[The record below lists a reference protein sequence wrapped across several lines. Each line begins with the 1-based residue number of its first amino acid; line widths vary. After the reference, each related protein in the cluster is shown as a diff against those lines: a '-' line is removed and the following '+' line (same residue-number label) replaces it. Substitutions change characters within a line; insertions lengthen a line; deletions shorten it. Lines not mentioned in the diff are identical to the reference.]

1 VLNLIKPRRE
11 HIAKAAQA
19 AISFLGLDGHLST
32 TPSDNVSTR
41 TASGKNVTVDSALQL
56 STVFSCVRLVSETVS
71 TLPLKVYEKKE
82 DGSRVLAKQ
91 HPLYDLLSRSPNY
104 EMTPARFMQM
114 IVASLMLWGNAYV
127 EIKRNIT
134 GKRII
139 SLEPLLPQHVKVT
152 RNKNNNIL
160 EYSYIEGTSK
170 RDISHKDVMHIRAF
184 GVDGV
189 MGIFTINKGR
199 ETFAT
204 AASAEHAAGKFFE
217 NGLQTSGFLTTEE
230 KLNKEQRESLRKN
243 ISTFM
248 GSSNAGKTMVLEHGM
263 QYNGVTMNPEA
274 AQMLETRAFEIE
286 EICRW
291 FRVSP
296 IMIGHF
302 DKQSSWAASAEAQDL
317 HFLKYT
323 FRPLLVNIEQEIL
336 RCLISKVDSDKYY
349 VEFNVEGLLR
359 ADSKTRSE
367 YYSSGLN
374 NGWINRDEVRSK
386 ENMPPIEGGD
396 QYTIQSA
403 LIPLDKVGTNY
414 KGVATDEQANDD
426 AKG

>member
-1 VLNLIKPRRE
+1 MFTIKPQRL
-11 HIAKAAQA
+11 AKKAAKA
-19 AISFLGLDGHLST
+19 AISFLGLDGHLSL
-32 TPSDNVSTR
+32 TPSDVISSR
-41 TASGKNVTVDSALQL
+41 TASGKQVTVDSALQL
-56 STVFSCVRLVSETVS
+56 STVFSCVRLVAETVS
-71 TLPLKVYEKKE
+71 TLPLKVYETQA
-82 DGSRVLAKQ
+82 DGSRVVAKN
-91 HPLYDLLSRSPNY
+91 HPLYDLLCRSPNY
-104 EMTPARFMQM
+104 EMTPSRFMQM
-114 IVASLMLWGNAYV
+114 IVASLLLWGNAYV

-139 SLEPLLPQHVKVT
+139 SLEPLLPQHVSVS
-152 RNKNNNIL
+152 RNKNNQLLQYHYTEDGIRR
-160 EYSYIEGTSK
+160 EI
-170 RDISHKDVMHIRAF
+170 DHKDIMHIRAF
-184 GVDGV
+184 GIDGV

-217 NGLQTSGFLTTEE
+217 NGLQTSGFLTTEQ
-230 KLNKEQRESLRKN
+230 KLTTEQREKLHSHITK
-243 ISTFM
+243 FM

-263 QYNGVTMNPEA
+263 EYNGVTMNPEA
-274 AQMLETRAFEIE
+274 AQMLQTRSFEIE

-323 FRPLLVNIEQEIL
+323 FRPMLVNIEQEIL
-336 RCLISKVDSDKYY
+336 RCLIGRLDGDKYY

-374 NGWINRDEVRSK
+374 NGWISRDEVRSK
-386 ENMPPIEGGD
+386 ENMPPIKGGD
-396 QYTIQSA
+396 KYTIQSA
-403 LIPLDKVGTNY
+403 LIPLEQVGTNY
-414 KGVATDEQANDD
+414 NGAANNEQANDD